1 LKPLSTSPTL
11 NRARSI
17 ASKQGWDA
25 SYVRREVDARAV
37 IDGGCYVDLDASGRV
52 LNFFTKVLRHADTAK
67 GTTGPFQL
75 MPWQEHE
82 LIRPLFGWRRRDGTR
97 RHRRFGVWIPKKNGK
112 STLAAGL
119 ELYFLV
125 ADDEPCAEVYSAAND
140 RKQAGIIHGH
150 AVGMVERSPI
160 LAKRIG
166 KRGIIRSTKTIYD
179 AKSGSTFQALS
190 ADAPTKEGL
199 NIHALIVDE
208 IHAMLKRI
216 LWDTL
221 VYGGASRRQPMI
233 GSISTSGVYDI
244 MSIGWEQYS
253 YARDVANGVNDT
265 DWSFFPLIYEAPKD
279 ADWKDPETHRLANP
293 SYGVTVRID
302 TLEEEC
308 REAQAEPRKENA
320 FRRYR
325 LNQWTQ
331 QMTRW
336 IPLELW
342 DANNVHPV
350 KREGLLGARSFGGLD
365 LGSVSDITAYILL
378 CECQDHDDCW
388 DILPRFWVPEAA
400 LEDPKNRNRD
410 LYQQWHKRG
419 LLETTP
425 GNSTD
430 YDFIEAAI
438 LKDAQAFHLVGI
450 GIDRLFQGQQVANH
464 LTDEGVDVAPIGQSA
479 FAQGAPMKEFE
490 RRHLAKQL
498 HHGGHEILRWMADNV
513 EVKQDQDGNLKI
525 VKPNSKNDPRKVDGM
540 TALVNALSWVA
551 RDVYDGESAYADGH
565 GLMVV

>member
-1 LKPLSTSPTL
+1 
-11 NRARSI
+11 
-17 ASKQGWDA
+17 
-25 SYVRREVDARAV
+25 
-37 IDGGCYVDLDASGRV
+37 
-52 LNFFTKVLRHADTAK
+52 
-67 GTTGPFQL
+67 
-75 MPWQEHE
+75 
-82 LIRPLFGWRRRDGTR
+82 
-97 RHRRFGVWIPKKNGK
+97 
-112 STLAAGL
+112 
-119 ELYFLV
+119 
-125 ADDEPCAEVYSAAND
+125 
-140 RKQAGIIHGH
+140 
-150 AVGMVERSPI
+150 
-160 LAKRIG
+160 
-166 KRGIIRSTKTIYD
+166 
-179 AKSGSTFQALS
+179 
-190 ADAPTKEGL
+190 
-199 NIHALIVDE
+199 
-208 IHAMLKRI
+208 
-216 LWDTL
+216 
-221 VYGGASRRQPMI
+221 
-233 GSISTSGVYDI
+233 
-244 MSIGWEQYS
+244 
-253 YARDVANGVNDT
+253 
-265 DWSFFPLIYEAPKD
+265 
-279 ADWKDPETHRLANP
+279 
-293 SYGVTVRID
+293 
-302 TLEEEC
+302 
-308 REAQAEPRKENA
+308 
-320 FRRYR
+320 
-325 LNQWTQ
+325 
-331 QMTRW
+331 
-336 IPLELW
+336 
-342 DANNVHPV
+342 
-350 KREGLLGARSFGGLD
+350 
-365 LGSVSDITAYILL
+365 VSDITAYILL